1 MNISDLQN
9 YFRSLS
15 DSERTELEDEGLR
28 VDELLAPS
36 GYDASPFGYVT
47 FASTGGDGVHFNVPL
62 GDVGPI
68 VMTVPMAFDGPNI
81 IVGANIEE
89 FLALG
94 CVYGY
99 FGLEQLAYNMEG
111 AIRAIQTAEDQSAAL
126 SKLSH
131 QFGLEP
137 WPAVGKRLD
146 QLNRPNHSIQRT
158 PDGAADR

>member
-47 FASTGGDGVHFNVPL
+47 SVSTGGDGVHFNVRL
-62 GDVGPI
+62 V
-68 VMTVPMAFDGPNI
+68 TSAAFDGPNI
-81 IVGANIEE
+81 VVGANIEE

-94 CVYGY
+94 WVYGY

-111 AIRAIQTAEDQSAAL
+111 AIR
-126 SKLSH
+126 
-131 QFGLEP
+131 
-137 WPAVGKRLD
+137 
-146 QLNRPNHSIQRT
+146 SI
-158 PDGAADR
+158 